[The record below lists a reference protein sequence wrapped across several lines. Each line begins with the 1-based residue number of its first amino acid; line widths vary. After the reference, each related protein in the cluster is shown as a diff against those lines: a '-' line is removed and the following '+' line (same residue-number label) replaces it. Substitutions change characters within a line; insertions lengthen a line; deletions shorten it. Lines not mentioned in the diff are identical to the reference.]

1 MKKSSQHY
9 LVFYND
15 VSVYLEKMKPQTL
28 KQFFTDETIKN
39 YLTDTQISVGFCLLF
54 AKNIFLKLKPF
65 LTQHMKNLNRQGF

>member
-9 LVFYND
+9 LVFYKN

-39 YLTDTQISVGFCLLF
+39 YLTDSVSEFEIFCKKQLLF
-54 AKNIFLKLKPF
+54 RVDLKI
-65 LTQHMKNLNRQGF
+65 